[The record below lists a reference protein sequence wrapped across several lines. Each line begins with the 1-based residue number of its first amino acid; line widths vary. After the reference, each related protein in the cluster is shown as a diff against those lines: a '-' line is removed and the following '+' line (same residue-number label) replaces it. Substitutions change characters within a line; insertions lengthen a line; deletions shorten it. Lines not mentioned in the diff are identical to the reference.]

1 MDRVVPLGR
10 LLGLPESGITHER
23 VAATL
28 RAKRRHWAMA
38 WDELDLVAERP
49 ESIGDGI
56 DEGLEVTARKVG
68 AAYGPLEQDV
78 THDREVEPCV
88 KKDHVARR
96 VALSLIHI

>member
-1 MDRVVPLGR
+1 MVPLGR

-38 WDELDLVAERP
+38 RDELDLVAERP

-78 THDREVEPCV
+78 THDREVKPCV
-88 KKDHVARR
+88 KEDYVPRR
-96 VALSLIHI
+96 VTWTMMH